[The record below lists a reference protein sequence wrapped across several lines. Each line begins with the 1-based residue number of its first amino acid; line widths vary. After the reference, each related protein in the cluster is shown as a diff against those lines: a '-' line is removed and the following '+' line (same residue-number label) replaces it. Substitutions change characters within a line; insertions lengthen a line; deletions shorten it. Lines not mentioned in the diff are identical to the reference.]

1 MQQLCIRS
9 QSLTPHKISRALSP
23 SVIGHKP
30 ILISQISPRTIRF
43 ATDPLFAQKS
53 KIRRPNLS
61 YTGGLMKKPI
71 GLIFSAII
79 LSLAALCFLLVDVCL
94 VFASILWTG
103 QSSTHPQLPHFFVY
117 IIAAVGVFYLGL
129 AIWAAFTVFGILRL
143 RPWGRYSILV
153 IGGGLAF
160 TSLMSFFSF
169 AATRST
175 FPQQPGIDPRI
186 AQFVFIAILVFN
198 GLVMAIGIWWLIY
211 FTRRPIRSLF
221 QTPAFTPSY
230 YAPPSS
236 SIATEAHAAA
246 SAPDSP
252 AAPPYTQPAIS
263 YLPAK
268 HSNGFFSSPE
278 HAPTVI
284 KIFGWFFL
292 VGAVFCLPMVFLPIP
307 AFILGFIISIKASHV
322 LFFAILVMGACVGYG
337 LIKLRNSARV
347 AAIALISFGLV
358 NSAISLL
365 PWYQNQFRQYIAQFM
380 THIMAIIPPI
390 PGQPAPVYSYPAAT
404 IVFNSLVGVAINIYV
419 LWELHRHRTAFTSP
433 PPIPQQS

>member
-1 MQQLCIRS
+1 
-9 QSLTPHKISRALSP
+9 
-23 SVIGHKP
+23 
-30 ILISQISPRTIRF
+30 
-43 ATDPLFAQKS
+43 
-53 KIRRPNLS
+53 
-61 YTGGLMKKPI
+61 MKKPI
-71 GLIFSAII
+71 GLILSAII

-94 VFASILWTG
+94 VFAGILWTG
-103 QSSTHPQLPHFFVY
+103 QSSAHPQLPHFFIYVL
-117 IIAAVGVFYLGL
+117 AGVAVFYLGL

-175 FPQQPGIDPRI
+175 FPQQPSVDPRI
-186 AQFVFIAILVFN
+186 AQFVFLAILVFN

-221 QTPAFTPSY
+221 QTPAFTPGY
-230 YAPPSS
+230 CAPLSPSFP
-236 SIATEAHAAA
+236 AEAHAVA

-252 AAPPYTQPAIS
+252 AETSHTQPPIS

-268 HSNGFFSSPE
+268 HSEGFFSSPE

-292 VGAVFCLPMVFLPIP
+292 VGAIFCLPMVFLPIP
-307 AFILGFIISIKASHV
+307 AFILGFIISVKASHV
-322 LFFAILVMGACVGYG
+322 LFLAILIVGASVGYG
-337 LIKLRNSARV
+337 LLKLRNSARL
-347 AAIALISFGLV
+347 AATALVSFGLV

-365 PWYQNQFRQYIAQFM
+365 PWYQNQFRQYMAQFM
-380 THIMAIIPPI
+380 THIMTIIPPI
-390 PGQPAPVYSYPAAT
+390 PGQPAPSYPAAT
-404 IVFNSLVGVAINIYV
+404 IVFNSMVGVAINIYV
-419 LWELHRHRTAFTSP
+419 LWELHRHRTAFTTP
-433 PPIPQQS
+433 PPLQQQF